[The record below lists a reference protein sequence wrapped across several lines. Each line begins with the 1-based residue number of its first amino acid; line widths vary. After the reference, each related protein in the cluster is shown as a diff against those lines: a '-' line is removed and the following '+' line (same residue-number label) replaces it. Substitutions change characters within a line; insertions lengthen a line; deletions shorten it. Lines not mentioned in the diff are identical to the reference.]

1 MSTITTYK
9 GLYIDP
15 LQPDE
20 SLIDIQDIAHALSLL
35 CRGNGHVRFFYSVA
49 QHSLACAKEAK
60 QRGYDQRIQ
69 LGCLLHDAS
78 EAYLADVPR
87 PLKRQWD
94 VYNDVEKQLQMII
107 FDKYIQPTL
116 TKDEIEKICKI
127 DDDMLAYEFH
137 QLMPHDISLDY
148 HHIQSSVCI
157 TYQNMKKIE
166 DEFVFYFMQCFD
178 NQYHCSNNSLSKS

>member
-1 MSTITTYK
+1 MSKITTYK

-15 LQPDE
+15 LQPNEDD
-20 SLIDIQDIAHALSLL
+20 IDIQDIAHALSLL

-87 PLKRQWD
+87 PLKEQWKT
-94 VYNDVEKQLQMII
+94 YIKVENHLQTMI
-107 FDKYIQPTL
+107 FEKYIDPTL
-116 TKDEIEKICKI
+116 TNDELEKIFEI
-127 DDDMLAYEFH
+127 DDAMLSY
-137 QLMPHDISLDY
+137 
-148 HHIQSSVCI
+148 
-157 TYQNMKKIE
+157 
-166 DEFVFYFMQCFD
+166 
-178 NQYHCSNNSLSKS
+178 